1 MAIMQ
6 TGGFSLKVDILSF
19 LIEIFGCIFE
29 QLVVLNRAVD
39 GRRWANFEKNSCSHS
54 HHSANSPW
62 LVIDLQGN
70 YGITYIKILNRGD
83 CCSK

>member
-1 MAIMQ
+1 MDILH
-6 TGGFSLKVDILSF
+6 TGGASLKVDISKF

-39 GRRWANFEKNSCSHS
+39 GKKWSNFEWNSCTHTKHS
-54 HHSANSPW
+54 PSPW
-62 LVIDLQGN
+62 LVIDLKGS
-70 YGITYIKILNRGD
+70 YGITNVKILNRAD

>member
-1 MAIMQ
+1 MDILH
-6 TGGFSLKVDILSF
+6 TGGVSLKVDILKF

-39 GRRWANFEKNSCSHS
+39 GRKWSNFEWNSCTHTQHDSI
-54 HHSANSPW
+54 APW
-62 LVIDLQGN
+62 LVIDLEDY
-70 YGITYIKILNRGD
+70 YGITYVNILNRED